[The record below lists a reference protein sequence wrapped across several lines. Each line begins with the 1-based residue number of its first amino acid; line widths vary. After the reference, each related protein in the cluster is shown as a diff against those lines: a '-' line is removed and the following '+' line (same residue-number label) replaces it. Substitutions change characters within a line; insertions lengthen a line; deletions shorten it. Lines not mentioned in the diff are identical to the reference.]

1 MQATIVK
8 EESEAESTA
17 LSLRSSID
25 ALEVTD
31 QKSYDL
37 ANAYNKQAYEGK
49 KAFHVWFDPMDD
61 ASKKQRQAVIA
72 QGKKI
77 DEPFDYAIKT
87 TGDRSA
93 KWMREEQAKADA
105 IRREAEAIARKKAED
120 EALENAQRLQDA
132 GMNDLAE
139 VILSAPV
146 EVEKVRI
153 PEPAKAEG
161 VYYTD
166 HFSAEVVDLMALV
179 KAIAEGRQP
188 ITYIEANMTALN
200 GIARSAKEAA
210 AIDGVKIVKTTTQ
223 GRR

>member
-1 MQATIVK
+1 MGTIEEKEVEAQNQAI
-8 EESEAESTA
+8 A
-17 LSLRSSID
+17 LRSEID
-25 ALEVTD
+25 ALQVVDRT
-31 QKSYDL
+31 SYEL
-37 ANAYNKQAYEGK
+37 ANAINKRAYEGK
-49 KAFHVWFDPMDD
+49 KAFHSWFDPIDD

-87 TGDRSA
+87 TGDRAA

-105 IRREAEAIARKKAED
+105 VRREAEAVARKKAED
-120 EALENAQRLQDA
+120 EALKNAQRLQDA

-210 AIDGVKIVKTTTQ
+210 NIDGVKIVKTTTQ